1 VSFQIKNIVGC
12 DLSTIQWH
20 LQQNLRE
27 SRFTADVRT
36 DWKKITI
43 HQVRLNAAKP
53 YCGNHPYPCP
63 VNPFGFERP
72 HRKGKWLE
80 GADWVAFNDLVND
93 VLDDLGVSAD
103 VASSVV
109 RLRKGRERC
118 VRYEGYSRGFGGAYE
133 WVKDSGCFADMIGK
147 PHEISEYPDG
157 TPGYAVWK
165 AEEIPLKEARSAHH

>member
-1 VSFQIKNIVGC
+1 MAFEIKNAVGAN
-12 DLSTIQWH
+12 LLTIECY
-20 LQQNLRE
+20 LQRNIGK
-27 SRFTADVRT
+27 SRFTAETRLQRN
-36 DWKKITI
+36 KITI
-43 HQVRLNAAKP
+43 HNVRLREAKH

-63 VNPFGFERP
+63 VSPFGERP

-147 PHEISEYPDG
+147 PHEVSEYPEG
-157 TPGYAVWK
+157 TPGIDQWRLESIPQVRSK
-165 AEEIPLKEARSAHH
+165 AT